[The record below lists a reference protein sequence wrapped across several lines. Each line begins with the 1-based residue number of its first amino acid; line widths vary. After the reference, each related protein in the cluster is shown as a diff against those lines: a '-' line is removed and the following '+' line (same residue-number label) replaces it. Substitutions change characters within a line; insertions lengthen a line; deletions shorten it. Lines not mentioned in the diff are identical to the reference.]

1 MPLHQPFV
9 HDLCGV
15 FTAPVHAWSTPSGAM
30 TGEGAEGLFLAD
42 DRLLKTYAVAV
53 RGMQLPGGAAAPA
66 DLPAGEL
73 SSVGLETF
81 GATKLRFTDVVS
93 LEGLPVDP
101 VVRLVREREAH
112 IDGVHETLT
121 VTSAADHPVAI
132 ELDVTLG
139 LDASPMAAVK
149 DPHLAEKLAVPAPTA
164 SLQGNSAQWSWRE
177 GTHAN
182 LMVEGEAT
190 ALTASTDGAQVL
202 HVRLHTTLEPNT
214 SATVAWD
221 LTARDDRAPFT
232 GVDAPALGAGLA
244 LEQPSDAEQ
253 AAVGTLLSQSLA
265 DLTSLRL
272 VRRNAPEQEFLAAG
286 APWFFT
292 LFGRD
297 SLIAASFLA
306 PLHPELAAST
316 LRTLATQQG
325 STTSI
330 DTAEQP
336 GKILH
341 EVRAV
346 GMDMGDSYLPPV
358 YYGTIDA
365 TPLWILLAGDVT
377 DLGLD
382 VSDLADNVARAADW
396 LLDHADADGDLFL
409 EYIDESGHGLANQG
423 WKDSGDSVR
432 FADGTIAEGPIALAE
447 VQGYAYEAGLVAA
460 QLLEEWGHER
470 AGELGKRLRERSDGL
485 RRAFRDQFWVED
497 SKGAYVALALD
508 GKKRSVDGVASNMGH
523 LLGTGLLDER
533 EERLV
538 IDRLMDSTMFTG
550 FGIRTLSSDNGAYFP
565 TRYHGGSVWSHDT
578 AFIMRQAMRAGFT
591 SEAQQI
597 ARALV
602 RAAQGFDW
610 RLPELFAGDPTVAV
624 QEPLPYPASCR
635 PQAWAAASAVPIA
648 EALGVLPSRS

>member
-15 FTAPVHAWSTPSGAM
+15 FAAPVHAWSTPSGAM
-30 TGEGAEGLFLAD
+30 TGEGAEGFFLAD
-42 DRLLKTYAVAV
+42 DRLVKSYAVTV
-53 RGMQLPGGAAAPA
+53 RGMQLTGGAAAPTT
-66 DLPAGEL
+66 LPAGEL

-101 VVRLVREREAH
+101 IVRLVREREAR
-112 IDGVHETLT
+112 IDGVRETLT
-121 VTSAADHPVAI
+121 VTSAADHPVAFD
-132 ELDVTLG
+132 LDVALG

-149 DPHLAEKLAVPAPTA
+149 DPHLAKKLAVAAPTA
-164 SLQGNSAQWSWRE
+164 SVNSATAEWSWRE
-177 GTHAN
+177 GTHAR
-182 LMVEGEAT
+182 LSIEGGGAT
-190 ALTASTDGAQVL
+190 LTTSTEHAQVL
-202 HVRLHTTLEPNT
+202 HARLRTTLEPNT
-214 SATVAWD
+214 TATFEWN
-221 LTARDDRAPFT
+221 LCARDDRAPIA

-244 LEQPSDAEQ
+244 LEKPHDDEQ
-253 AAVGTLLSQSLA
+253 AAVGTLLTQSLT

-272 VRRNAPEQEFLAAG
+272 ARHNDSDQAFLAAG

-325 STTSI
+325 TAKNI

-396 LLDHADADGDLFL
+396 LLEHADADGDLFL

-460 QLLEEWGHER
+460 RLLEEWGHER

-497 SKGAYVALALD
+497 NKGAYIALALD
-508 GKKRSVDGVASNMGH
+508 GKKRPVDGVASNMGH
-523 LLGTGLLDER
+523 LLGTGLLDQR

-538 IDRLMDSTMFTG
+538 VDQLMDSTMFTG

-578 AFIMRQAMRAGFT
+578 AFIMRQALRAGFT

-602 RAAQGFDW
+602 RAARGFEW
-610 RLPELFAGDPTVAV
+610 RLPELFAGDPTAAV
-624 QEPLPYPASCR
+624 QLPLPYPASCR

-648 EALGVLPSRS
+648 EILGLLPARG

>member
-15 FTAPVHAWSTPSGAM
+15 FAAPIHAWSTTSGAM
-30 TGEGAEGLFLAD
+30 RGEGAEGLFLAD
-42 DRLLKTYAVAV
+42 DRLVRTYALKV
-53 RGMQLPGGAAAPA
+53 RGAQLTDGTAAPTT
-66 DLPAGEL
+66 LPAGEL

-81 GATKLRFTDVVS
+81 SAKKLRFTDVVS

-101 VVRLVREREAH
+101 VVRLVREREAS
-112 IDGVHETLT
+112 IDGVRETLT
-121 VTSAADHPVAI
+121 LTSAADHPVTV
-132 ELDVTLG
+132 ELDAELG

-149 DPHLAEKLAVPAPTA
+149 DPHPAQKLAVAAPTA
-164 SLQGNSAQWSWRE
+164 TLKENTAEWSWRE
-177 GTHAN
+177 GTHATFT
-182 LMVEGEAT
+182 VEGEGT
-190 ALTASTDGAQVL
+190 SLTASTDVAQVL
-202 HVRLHTTLEPNT
+202 HAHLSVTLEPGT
-214 SATVAWD
+214 TISFAWA
-221 LTARDDRAPFT
+221 LTARDEHAPFT
-232 GVDAPALGAGLA
+232 GVSEPELGSGLD
-244 LEQPSDAEQ
+244 LDNTRDDEQ
-253 AAVGTLLSQSLA
+253 AAVGTLLTQSLA

-272 VRRNAPEQEFLAAG
+272 ARRNDPDQAFLAAG

-297 SLIAASFLA
+297 SLIASSFLA
-306 PLHPELAAST
+306 PLAPELAAQT
-316 LRTLATQQG
+316 LCTLATQQG
-325 STTSI
+325 TEKNI

-346 GMDMGDSYLPPV
+346 GMDMDDSYLPPV

-365 TPLWILLAGDVT
+365 TPLWILLAGEVT
-377 DLGLD
+377 KLGLD
-382 VSDLADNVARAADW
+382 VSDLADNVARAAEW
-396 LLDHADADGDLFL
+396 LLEHADADGDLFL
-409 EYIDESGHGLANQG
+409 EYIDESGHGLTNQG

-460 QLLEEWGHER
+460 QLLEKWGHER
-470 AGELGKRLRERSDGL
+470 ARELGERLRERSDGI
-485 RRAFRDQFWVED
+485 RRAFREQFWVED
-497 SKGAYVALALD
+497 SKGAYIALALD
-508 GKKRSVDGVASNMGH
+508 GKKRPVDGVASNMGH
-523 LLGTGLLDER
+523 LLGTGLLDEN

-538 IDRLMDSTMFTG
+538 IDRLMDPTMFTG

-591 SEAQQI
+591 REAQQI

-602 RAAQGFDW
+602 RAARGFDW
-610 RLPELFAGDPTVAV
+610 RLPELFAGDPTDAV
-624 QEPLPYPASCR
+624 QLPLPYPASCR
-635 PQAWAAASAVPIA
+635 PQAWAAASAIPIA
-648 EALGVLPSRS
+648 EALGLLPARG